1 MDTVRYRRND
11 YHLNKRHNEK
21 RHSEKS
27 KISFNAEVIEKKVH
41 KFYLSIAL
49 FFGII
54 LSIGMPFFN
63 EPDGVYHFVNSSNIV
78 HLTTDITVYGE
89 NSKWFGN
96 QFVNQKPAYQNG
108 DYFKKYFETEVQRMP
123 MNKLPRS
130 TEYPK
135 VLSYNFLGHI
145 VPAAGVWLG
154 YHIYPSMGMMIVCA
168 RLLSMFVY
176 TLMLFFII
184 KYLRRG
190 KLVFT
195 IIGLSPVAMNTFSSL
210 SYDGLTL
217 ILAAFLVAVGINMV
231 DKGKITPFNL
241 IPMVIGSIAVYF
253 AAKTNI
259 KLLILIFPIIIL
271 SIFMRWKTKNI
282 IRRLSKRAR
291 FTTSIVVLIIVLIG
305 GILYAR
311 RYGGFGLVIY
321 KLFMNFSYNFNPNIN
336 VQDINTVLVQPL
348 ATHNMM
354 PFWLTSVWFILILA
368 AAFVET
374 KFVKDPLISYGALGL
389 FVLNIVVLYINFF
402 TGYSSGANAINGAI
416 GGVQGRYV
424 TPMLFLLPLFAGN
437 EHFELKVISYKT
449 IALSS
454 AVIIIISN
462 SLLIFDTLFTIL
474 KF

>member
-11 YHLNKRHNEK
+11 HYQNKQVSK
-21 RHSEKS
+21 RSR
-27 KISFNAEVIEKKVH
+27 ISFNEETIGKKIH
-41 KFYLSIAL
+41 KFYLTISL
-49 FFGII
+49 FFGVI

-96 QFVNQKPAYQNG
+96 QFINQKPAYQNG

-123 MNKLPRS
+123 MSKLPRS

-176 TLMLFFII
+176 SLILFFII
-184 KYLRRG
+184 KYVKRG

-195 IIGLSPVAMNTFSSL
+195 IIGLSPVVMNTFSSL

-231 DKGKITPFNL
+231 NKRKITPLNL
-241 IPMVIGSIAVYF
+241 IPMIISSIAVYF

-259 KLLILIFPIIIL
+259 KLLILIFPIIVL
-271 SIFMRWKTKNI
+271 SILMKGRIKGRINKLPS
-282 IRRLSKRAR
+282 RLK
-291 FTTSIVVLIIVLIG
+291 LIISIFLLSFVLIG
-305 GILYAR
+305 GAIYAQ
-311 RYGGFGLVIY
+311 RYGGLGLVIY

-336 VQDINTVLVQPL
+336 VQDINTILVQPL

-354 PFWLTSVWFILILA
+354 PFWLTSVWFIMILA
-368 AAFVET
+368 AAFAEA

-389 FVLNIVVLYINFF
+389 FILNILALYVNFF
-402 TGYSSGANAINGAI
+402 TGYSSGVNAANGAI
-416 GGVQGRYV
+416 GGVQGRYI
-424 TPMLFLLPLFAGN
+424 TPMFFLLPLFAGN
-437 EHFELKVISYKT
+437 EHFELKVVSYKT
-449 IALSS
+449 IALFSG
-454 AVIIIISN
+454 VIIVISN
-462 SLLIFDTLFTIL
+462 SLLLFDTLFTIL

>member
-1 MDTVRYRRND
+1 MDTVRYRRKD
-11 YHLNKRHNEK
+11 HYQNKQVSKRPRLLFNEETIGK
-21 RHSEKS
+21 
-27 KISFNAEVIEKKVH
+27 KIH
-41 KFYLSIAL
+41 KFYLTIAL
-49 FFGII
+49 FFGVI

-96 QFVNQKPAYQNG
+96 QFINQKPAYQNG

-123 MNKLPRS
+123 MSKLPRS

-176 TLMLFFII
+176 SLILFFII
-184 KYLRRG
+184 KYVKRG

-195 IIGLSPVAMNTFSSL
+195 IIGLSPVVMNTFSSL

-231 DKGKITPFNL
+231 NKRKITPLNL
-241 IPMVIGSIAVYF
+241 IPMIFSSIAVYF

-259 KLLILIFPIIIL
+259 KLLILIFPIIVL
-271 SIFMRWKTKNI
+271 SILMKGRIKDRINKLPS
-282 IRRLSKRAR
+282 RLK
-291 FTTSIVVLIIVLIG
+291 LIISIFLLSFVLIG
-305 GILYAR
+305 GAIYAQ
-311 RYGGFGLVIY
+311 RYGGLGLVIY

-336 VQDINTVLVQPL
+336 VQDINTILVQPL

-354 PFWLTSVWFILILA
+354 PFWLTSVWFIMILA
-368 AAFVET
+368 AAFAEA

-389 FVLNIVVLYINFF
+389 FILNILALYVNFF
-402 TGYSSGANAINGAI
+402 TGYSSGVNAANGAI

-437 EHFELKVISYKT
+437 EHFELRVVSYKT
-449 IALSS
+449 VALFS
-454 AVIIIISN
+454 AVIIVISN
-462 SLLIFDTLFTIL
+462 SLLFFDTLFTVF

>member
-11 YHLNKRHNEK
+11 HYQNKQVSKRPRLLFNEETIGK
-21 RHSEKS
+21 
-27 KISFNAEVIEKKVH
+27 KIH
-41 KFYLSIAL
+41 KFYLTIAL
-49 FFGII
+49 FFGVI

-96 QFVNQKPAYQNG
+96 QFINQKPAYQNG

-123 MNKLPRS
+123 MSKLPRS

-176 TLMLFFII
+176 SLILFFII
-184 KYLRRG
+184 KYVKRG

-231 DKGKITPFNL
+231 NKRKITPLNL
-241 IPMVIGSIAVYF
+241 IPMIFSSIAVYF

-259 KLLILIFPIIIL
+259 KLLILIFPIIVL
-271 SIFMRWKTKNI
+271 SILMKGRIKDRINKLPS
-282 IRRLSKRAR
+282 RLK
-291 FTTSIVVLIIVLIG
+291 LIISIFLLSVVLIG
-305 GILYAR
+305 GAIYAQ
-311 RYGGFGLVIY
+311 RYGGLGLVIY

-354 PFWLTSVWFILILA
+354 PFWLTSVWFIMILA
-368 AAFVET
+368 AAFAEA

-389 FVLNIVVLYINFF
+389 FILNILALYVNFF
-402 TGYSSGANAINGAI
+402 TGYSSGVNAANGAI
-416 GGVQGRYV
+416 GGVQGRYI
-424 TPMLFLLPLFAGN
+424 TPMFFLLPLFAGN
-437 EHFELKVISYKT
+437 EHFELKVVSYKT
-449 IALSS
+449 IALFSG
-454 AVIIIISN
+454 VIIVISN
-462 SLLIFDTLFTIL
+462 SLLLFDTLFTIL

>member
-11 YHLNKRHNEK
+11 HYQNKQVSKRPRLLFNEETIGK
-21 RHSEKS
+21 
-27 KISFNAEVIEKKVH
+27 KIH
-41 KFYLSIAL
+41 KFYLTIAL
-49 FFGII
+49 FFGVI

-96 QFVNQKPAYQNG
+96 QFINQKPAYQNR

-123 MNKLPRS
+123 MSKLPRS

-135 VLSYNFLGHI
+135 ILSYNFLGHM

-176 TLMLFFII
+176 SLILFFII
-184 KYLRRG
+184 KYVKRG

-231 DKGKITPFNL
+231 NKRKITPLNL
-241 IPMVIGSIAVYF
+241 IPMIFSSIAVYF

-259 KLLILIFPIIIL
+259 KLLILIFPIIVL
-271 SIFMRWKTKNI
+271 SILMKGRIKDRINKLPS
-282 IRRLSKRAR
+282 RLK
-291 FTTSIVVLIIVLIG
+291 LIISIFLLSVVLIG
-305 GILYAR
+305 GAIYAQ
-311 RYGGFGLVIY
+311 RYGGLGLVIY

-354 PFWLTSVWFILILA
+354 PFWLTSVWFIMILA
-368 AAFVET
+368 AAFAEA

-389 FVLNIVVLYINFF
+389 FILNILALYVNFF
-402 TGYSSGANAINGAI
+402 TGFSSGVNAANGAI

-437 EHFELKVISYKT
+437 EHFELRVVSYKT
-449 IALSS
+449 VALFS
-454 AVIIIISN
+454 AVIIVISN
-462 SLLIFDTLFTIL
+462 SLLFFDTLFTVF

>member
-11 YHLNKRHNEK
+11 HYQNKQVSK
-21 RHSEKS
+21 RSR
-27 KISFNAEVIEKKVH
+27 ISFNEETIGKKIH
-41 KFYLSIAL
+41 KFYLTIAL
-49 FFGII
+49 FFGVI

-96 QFVNQKPAYQNG
+96 QFINQKPAYQNG

-123 MNKLPRS
+123 MSKLPRS

-176 TLMLFFII
+176 SLILFFII
-184 KYLRRG
+184 KYVKRG

-195 IIGLSPVAMNTFSSL
+195 IIGLSPVVMNTFSSL

-231 DKGKITPFNL
+231 NKRKITPLNL
-241 IPMVIGSIAVYF
+241 IPMIFSSIAVYF

-259 KLLILIFPIIIL
+259 KLLILIFPIIVL
-271 SIFMRWKTKNI
+271 SILMKGRIKDRINKLPS
-282 IRRLSKRAR
+282 RLK
-291 FTTSIVVLIIVLIG
+291 LIISIFLLSFVLIG
-305 GILYAR
+305 GAIYAQ
-311 RYGGFGLVIY
+311 RYGGLGLVIY

-336 VQDINTVLVQPL
+336 VQDINTILVQPL

-354 PFWLTSVWFILILA
+354 PFWLTSVWFIMVLA
-368 AAFVET
+368 AAFAET

-389 FVLNIVVLYINFF
+389 FILNILALYVNFF
-402 TGYSSGANAINGAI
+402 TGYSSGVNAANGAI
-416 GGVQGRYV
+416 GGVQGRYI
-424 TPMLFLLPLFAGN
+424 TPMFFLLPLFAGN
-437 EHFELKVISYKT
+437 EHFELKVVSYKT
-449 IALSS
+449 IALFSG
-454 AVIIIISN
+454 VIIVISN
-462 SLLIFDTLFTIL
+462 SLLLFDTLFTIL

>member
-11 YHLNKRHNEK
+11 HYHNKQVSKRPRLLFNEETIGK
-21 RHSEKS
+21 
-27 KISFNAEVIEKKVH
+27 KIH
-41 KFYLSIAL
+41 KFYLTIAL
-49 FFGII
+49 FFGVI

-96 QFVNQKPAYQNG
+96 QFINQKPAYQNR

-123 MNKLPRS
+123 MSKLPRS

-135 VLSYNFLGHI
+135 ILSYNFLGHM

-176 TLMLFFII
+176 SLILFFII
-184 KYLRRG
+184 KYVKRG

-231 DKGKITPFNL
+231 NKRKITPLNL
-241 IPMVIGSIAVYF
+241 IPMIFSSIAVYF

-259 KLLILIFPIIIL
+259 KLLILIFPIIVL
-271 SIFMRWKTKNI
+271 SILMKGRIKDRINKLPS
-282 IRRLSKRAR
+282 RLK
-291 FTTSIVVLIIVLIG
+291 LIISIFLLSVVLIG
-305 GILYAR
+305 GAIYAQ
-311 RYGGFGLVIY
+311 RYGGLGLVIY

-354 PFWLTSVWFILILA
+354 PFWLTSVWFIMILA
-368 AAFVET
+368 AAFAEA

-389 FVLNIVVLYINFF
+389 FILNILALYVNFF
-402 TGYSSGANAINGAI
+402 TGFSSGVNAANGAI

-437 EHFELKVISYKT
+437 EHFELRVVSYKT
-449 IALSS
+449 VALFS
-454 AVIIIISN
+454 AAIIVISN
-462 SLLIFDTLFTIL
+462 SLLFFDTLFTVF

>member
-11 YHLNKRHNEK
+11 HYQNKQVSK
-21 RHSEKS
+21 RSRL
-27 KISFNAEVIEKKVH
+27 SFNEETIKKKIH
-41 KFYLSIAL
+41 KFYLTIAL
-49 FFGII
+49 FFGVV

-96 QFVNQKPAYQNG
+96 QFINQKPAYQNG
-108 DYFKKYFETEVQRMP
+108 DYFKKYFETEVQRMR
-123 MNKLPRS
+123 MSKLPRS

-176 TLMLFFII
+176 SLILFFII
-184 KYLRRG
+184 KYVKRG

-231 DKGKITPFNL
+231 NKRKITPLNL
-241 IPMVIGSIAVYF
+241 IPMIISSIAVYF

-259 KLLILIFPIIIL
+259 KLLILIFPIIVL
-271 SIFMRWKTKNI
+271 SILMKGRIKGRINKLPS
-282 IRRLSKRAR
+282 RLK
-291 FTTSIVVLIIVLIG
+291 LIISIFLLSVVLIG
-305 GILYAR
+305 GAIYAQ
-311 RYGGFGLVIY
+311 RYGGLGLVIY

-336 VQDINTVLVQPL
+336 VQDINTILVQPL

-354 PFWLTSVWFILILA
+354 PFWLTSVWFIMILA
-368 AAFVET
+368 AAFAEA

-389 FVLNIVVLYINFF
+389 FILNILALYVNFF
-402 TGYSSGANAINGAI
+402 TGYSSGANAANGAI

-437 EHFELKVISYKT
+437 EHFELRVVSYKT
-449 IALSS
+449 VALFSG
-454 AVIIIISN
+454 VIIVISN
-462 SLLIFDTLFTIL
+462 SLLFFDTLFTVF

>member
-11 YHLNKRHNEK
+11 HYQNKQVSKRPRLLFNEETIGK
-21 RHSEKS
+21 
-27 KISFNAEVIEKKVH
+27 KIH
-41 KFYLSIAL
+41 KFYLTIAL
-49 FFGII
+49 FFGVI

-96 QFVNQKPAYQNG
+96 QFINQKPAYQNG

-123 MNKLPRS
+123 MSKLPRS

-176 TLMLFFII
+176 SLILFFII
-184 KYLRRG
+184 KYVKRG

-231 DKGKITPFNL
+231 NKRKITPLNL
-241 IPMVIGSIAVYF
+241 IPMI
-253 AAKTNI
+253 
-259 KLLILIFPIIIL
+259 
-271 SIFMRWKTKNI
+271 
-282 IRRLSKRAR
+282 
-291 FTTSIVVLIIVLIG
+291 
-305 GILYAR
+305 
-311 RYGGFGLVIY
+311 
-321 KLFMNFSYNFNPNIN
+321 
-336 VQDINTVLVQPL
+336 LVQL
-348 ATHNMM
+348 
-354 PFWLTSVWFILILA
+354 LYILPQ
-368 AAFVET
+368 
-374 KFVKDPLISYGALGL
+374 KLIS
-389 FVLNIVVLYINFF
+389 NF
-402 TGYSSGANAINGAI
+402 
-416 GGVQGRYV
+416 
-424 TPMLFLLPLFAGN
+424 
-437 EHFELKVISYKT
+437 
-449 IALSS
+449 
-454 AVIIIISN
+454 
-462 SLLIFDTLFTIL
+462 
-474 KF
+474 

>member
-1 MDTVRYRRND
+1 MDTVRYIRND

-78 HLTTDITVYGE
+78 HLSTDITVYGE

-176 TLMLFFII
+176 TLILFFII
-184 KYLRRG
+184 KYARRG

-217 ILAAFLVAVGINMV
+217 ILAAFLIAVGINMV
-231 DKGKITPFNL
+231 DKNRITPFNL
-241 IPMVIGSIAVYF
+241 MPMLTSSIAVYF

-271 SIFMRWKTKNI
+271 SILAKERIKDTVRKLPK
-282 IRRLSKRAR
+282 RLKL
-291 FTTSIVVLIIVLIG
+291 TTSTLLLIVILVG
-305 GILYAR
+305 GTLYAR
-311 RYGGFGLVIY
+311 RYGGLGLVIY
-321 KLFMNFSYNFNPNIN
+321 KLFMIFSYNFNPNIN

-374 KFVKDPLISYGALGL
+374 KFVKDPLISYGALGI
-389 FVLNIVVLYINFF
+389 FILNILALYVTFF
-402 TGYSSGANAINGAI
+402 TGFSSGRNAVNGAI

-424 TPMLFLLPLFAGN
+424 TPMLFLLPLFAAN
-437 EHFELKVISYKT
+437 EHFELKVVSYKT
-449 IALSS
+449 VALFS
-454 AVIIIISN
+454 AVTIVISN
-462 SLLIFDTLFTIL
+462 SLLIFDTLFTVF

>member
-11 YHLNKRHNEK
+11 HYQNKQVSKRPRLLFNEETIGK
-21 RHSEKS
+21 
-27 KISFNAEVIEKKVH
+27 KIH
-41 KFYLSIAL
+41 KFYLTIAL
-49 FFGII
+49 FFGVI

-96 QFVNQKPAYQNG
+96 QFINQKPAYQNG

-123 MNKLPRS
+123 MSKLPRS

-176 TLMLFFII
+176 SLILFFII
-184 KYLRRG
+184 KYVKRG

-231 DKGKITPFNL
+231 NKRKITPLNL
-241 IPMVIGSIAVYF
+241 IPMIFSSIAVYF

-259 KLLILIFPIIIL
+259 KLLILIFPIIVL
-271 SIFMRWKTKNI
+271 SILMKGRIKDRINKLPS
-282 IRRLSKRAR
+282 RLKLMI
-291 FTTSIVVLIIVLIG
+291 SIFLLSVVLIG
-305 GILYAR
+305 GAIYAQ
-311 RYGGFGLVIY
+311 RYGGLGLVIY

-354 PFWLTSVWFILILA
+354 PFWLTSVWFIMILA
-368 AAFVET
+368 AAFAEA

-389 FVLNIVVLYINFF
+389 FILNILALYVNFF
-402 TGYSSGANAINGAI
+402 TGYSSGVNAANGAI
-416 GGVQGRYV
+416 GGVQGRYI
-424 TPMLFLLPLFAGN
+424 TPMFFLLPLFAGN
-437 EHFELKVISYKT
+437 EHFELKVVSYKT
-449 IALSS
+449 IALFSG
-454 AVIIIISN
+454 VIIVISN
-462 SLLIFDTLFTIL
+462 SLLLFDTLFTIL

>member
-11 YHLNKRHNEK
+11 HYQNKQVSKRPRLLFNEETIGK
-21 RHSEKS
+21 
-27 KISFNAEVIEKKVH
+27 KIH
-41 KFYLSIAL
+41 KFYLTIAL
-49 FFGII
+49 FFGVI

-96 QFVNQKPAYQNG
+96 QFINQKPAYQNR

-123 MNKLPRS
+123 MSKLPRS

-135 VLSYNFLGHI
+135 ILSYNFLGHM

-176 TLMLFFII
+176 SLILFFII
-184 KYLRRG
+184 KYVKRG

-231 DKGKITPFNL
+231 NKRKITPLNL
-241 IPMVIGSIAVYF
+241 IPMIFSSIAVYF

-259 KLLILIFPIIIL
+259 KLLILIFPIIVL
-271 SIFMRWKTKNI
+271 SILMKGRIKDRINKLPS
-282 IRRLSKRAR
+282 RLK
-291 FTTSIVVLIIVLIG
+291 LIISIFLLSVVLIG
-305 GILYAR
+305 GAIYAQ
-311 RYGGFGLVIY
+311 RYGCLGLVIY

-354 PFWLTSVWFILILA
+354 PFWLTSVWFIMILA
-368 AAFVET
+368 AAFAEA

-389 FVLNIVVLYINFF
+389 FILNILALYVNFF
-402 TGYSSGANAINGAI
+402 TGYSSGVNAANGAI

-437 EHFELKVISYKT
+437 EHFELRVVSYKT
-449 IALSS
+449 VALFS
-454 AVIIIISN
+454 AVIIVISN
-462 SLLIFDTLFTIL
+462 SLLFFDTLFTVF

>member
-11 YHLNKRHNEK
+11 HYQNKQVSK
-21 RHSEKS
+21 RSR
-27 KISFNAEVIEKKVH
+27 ISFNEETIGKKIH
-41 KFYLSIAL
+41 KFYLTIAL
-49 FFGII
+49 FFGVI

-96 QFVNQKPAYQNG
+96 QFINQKPAYQNR

-123 MNKLPRS
+123 MSKLPRS

-135 VLSYNFLGHI
+135 ILSYNFLGHM

-176 TLMLFFII
+176 SLILFFII
-184 KYLRRG
+184 KYVKRG

-231 DKGKITPFNL
+231 NKRKITPLNL
-241 IPMVIGSIAVYF
+241 IPMIFSSIAVYF

-259 KLLILIFPIIIL
+259 KLLILIFPIIVL
-271 SIFMRWKTKNI
+271 SILMKGRIKDRINKLPS
-282 IRRLSKRAR
+282 RLK
-291 FTTSIVVLIIVLIG
+291 LIISIFLLSVVLIG
-305 GILYAR
+305 GAIYAQ
-311 RYGGFGLVIY
+311 RYGGLGLVIY

-354 PFWLTSVWFILILA
+354 PFWLTSVWFIMILA
-368 AAFVET
+368 AAFAEA

-389 FVLNIVVLYINFF
+389 FILNILALYVNFF
-402 TGYSSGANAINGAI
+402 TGYSSGVNAANGAI

-437 EHFELKVISYKT
+437 EHFELRVVSYKT
-449 IALSS
+449 VALFS
-454 AVIIIISN
+454 AVIIVISN
-462 SLLIFDTLFTIL
+462 SLLFFDTLFTVF

>member
-11 YHLNKRHNEK
+11 HYQNKQVSKRPRLLFNEETIGK
-21 RHSEKS
+21 
-27 KISFNAEVIEKKVH
+27 KIH
-41 KFYLSIAL
+41 KFYLTIAL
-49 FFGII
+49 FFGVI

-96 QFVNQKPAYQNG
+96 QFINQKPAYQNG

-123 MNKLPRS
+123 MSKLPRS

-176 TLMLFFII
+176 SLILFFII
-184 KYLRRG
+184 KYVKRG

-231 DKGKITPFNL
+231 NKRKITPLNL
-241 IPMVIGSIAVYF
+241 IPMIFSSIAVYF

-259 KLLILIFPIIIL
+259 KLLILIFPIIVL
-271 SIFMRWKTKNI
+271 SILMKGRIKDRINKLPS
-282 IRRLSKRAR
+282 RLK
-291 FTTSIVVLIIVLIG
+291 LIISIFLLSVVLIG
-305 GILYAR
+305 GAIYAQ
-311 RYGGFGLVIY
+311 RYGGLGLVIY

-354 PFWLTSVWFILILA
+354 PFWLTSVWFIMILA
-368 AAFVET
+368 AAFAEA

-389 FVLNIVVLYINFF
+389 FILNILALYVNFF
-402 TGYSSGANAINGAI
+402 TGYSSGVNAANGAI
-416 GGVQGRYV
+416 GGVQGRYI
-424 TPMLFLLPLFAGN
+424 TPMFFLLPLFAGN
-437 EHFELKVISYKT
+437 EHFELKVVSYKT
-449 IALSS
+449 IALFSG
-454 AVIIIISN
+454 VIIVISN
-462 SLLIFDTLFTIL
+462 SFLLFDTLFTIL

>member
-11 YHLNKRHNEK
+11 HYQNKQVSKRPRLLFNEETIGK
-21 RHSEKS
+21 
-27 KISFNAEVIEKKVH
+27 KIH
-41 KFYLSIAL
+41 KFYLTIAL
-49 FFGII
+49 FFGVI

-96 QFVNQKPAYQNG
+96 QFINQKPAYQNR

-123 MNKLPRS
+123 MSKLPRS

-135 VLSYNFLGHI
+135 ILSYNFLGHM

-176 TLMLFFII
+176 SLILFFII
-184 KYLRRG
+184 KYVKRG

-231 DKGKITPFNL
+231 NKRKITPLNL
-241 IPMVIGSIAVYF
+241 IPMIFSSIAVYF

-259 KLLILIFPIIIL
+259 KLLILIFPIIVL
-271 SIFMRWKTKNI
+271 SILMKGRIKDRINKLPS
-282 IRRLSKRAR
+282 RLK
-291 FTTSIVVLIIVLIG
+291 LIISIFLLSVVLIG
-305 GILYAR
+305 GAIYAQ
-311 RYGGFGLVIY
+311 RYGGLGLVIY

-354 PFWLTSVWFILILA
+354 PFWLTSVWFIMILA
-368 AAFVET
+368 AAFAEA

-389 FVLNIVVLYINFF
+389 FILNILALYVNFF
-402 TGYSSGANAINGAI
+402 TGFSSGVNAANGAI

-437 EHFELKVISYKT
+437 EHFELRVVSYKT
-449 IALSS
+449 VALFS
-454 AVIIIISN
+454 AAIIVISN
-462 SLLIFDTLFTIL
+462 SLLFFDTLFTVF

>member
-11 YHLNKRHNEK
+11 HYQNKQVSKRPRLLFNEETIGK
-21 RHSEKS
+21 
-27 KISFNAEVIEKKVH
+27 KIH
-41 KFYLSIAL
+41 KFYFTIAL
-49 FFGII
+49 FFGVI

-96 QFVNQKPAYQNG
+96 QFINQKPAYQNR

-123 MNKLPRS
+123 MSKLPRS

-135 VLSYNFLGHI
+135 ILSYNFLGHM

-176 TLMLFFII
+176 SLILFFII
-184 KYLRRG
+184 KYVKRG

-231 DKGKITPFNL
+231 NKRKITPLNL
-241 IPMVIGSIAVYF
+241 IPMIFSSIAVYF

-259 KLLILIFPIIIL
+259 KLLILIFPIIVL
-271 SIFMRWKTKNI
+271 SILMKGRIKDRINKLPS
-282 IRRLSKRAR
+282 RLK
-291 FTTSIVVLIIVLIG
+291 LIISIFLLSVVLIG
-305 GILYAR
+305 GAIYAQ
-311 RYGGFGLVIY
+311 RYGGLGLVIY

-354 PFWLTSVWFILILA
+354 PFWLTSVWFIMILA
-368 AAFVET
+368 AAFAEA

-389 FVLNIVVLYINFF
+389 FILNILALYVNFF
-402 TGYSSGANAINGAI
+402 TGYSSGVNAANGAI

-437 EHFELKVISYKT
+437 EHFELRVVSYKT
-449 IALSS
+449 VALFS
-454 AVIIIISN
+454 AVIIVISN
-462 SLLIFDTLFTIL
+462 SLLFFDTLFTVF

>member
-11 YHLNKRHNEK
+11 HYQNKQVSK
-21 RHSEKS
+21 RSRL
-27 KISFNAEVIEKKVH
+27 SFNEETIKKKIH
-41 KFYLSIAL
+41 KFYLTIAL
-49 FFGII
+49 FFGVV

-96 QFVNQKPAYQNG
+96 QFINQKPAYQNG

-123 MNKLPRS
+123 MSKLPRS

-176 TLMLFFII
+176 SLILFFVI
-184 KYLRRG
+184 KYVKRG

-195 IIGLSPVAMNTFSSL
+195 IIGLSPVVMNTFSSL

-217 ILAAFLVAVGINMV
+217 VLAAFLVAIGINMV
-231 DKGKITPFNL
+231 DKGRVTPLNL
-241 IPMVIGSIAVYF
+241 IPMIISSIAVYF

-259 KLLILIFPIIIL
+259 KLLILIVPIIIL
-271 SIFMRWKTKNI
+271 STLMKGK
-282 IRRLSKRAR
+282 IRNKISKLPGRLKLI
-291 FTTSIVVLIIVLIG
+291 TSVILLIVVLIG
-305 GILYAR
+305 GAVYAQ
-311 RYGGFGLVIY
+311 RYGGLGLVIY

-336 VQDINTVLVQPL
+336 VQDINTILVQPL

-354 PFWLTSVWFILILA
+354 PFWLTSVWFIMILA
-368 AAFVET
+368 AAFAET
-374 KFVKDPLISYGALGL
+374 KFVKDPLICYGALGL
-389 FVLNIVVLYINFF
+389 FILNILALYVNFF
-402 TGYSSGANAINGAI
+402 TGYSSGANGANGAI
-416 GGVQGRYV
+416 GGVQGRYI
-424 TPMLFLLPLFAGN
+424 TPMFFLLPLFAGN
-437 EHFELKVISYKT
+437 EHFELKVVSYKT
-449 IALSS
+449 IALFSG
-454 AVIIIISN
+454 VIIVISN
-462 SLLIFDTLFTIL
+462 SLLLFDTLFTIL

>member
-11 YHLNKRHNEK
+11 HYQNKQVSKRPRLLFNEETIGK
-21 RHSEKS
+21 
-27 KISFNAEVIEKKVH
+27 KIH

-49 FFGII
+49 FFGVI

-96 QFVNQKPAYQNG
+96 QFINQKPAYQNR

-123 MNKLPRS
+123 MSKLPRS

-135 VLSYNFLGHI
+135 ILSYNFLGHM

-176 TLMLFFII
+176 SLILFFII
-184 KYLRRG
+184 KYVKRG

-231 DKGKITPFNL
+231 NKRKITPLNL
-241 IPMVIGSIAVYF
+241 IPMIFSSIAVYF

-259 KLLILIFPIIIL
+259 KLLILIFPIIVL
-271 SIFMRWKTKNI
+271 SILMKGRIKDRINKLPS
-282 IRRLSKRAR
+282 RLK
-291 FTTSIVVLIIVLIG
+291 LIISIFLLSVVLIG
-305 GILYAR
+305 GAIYAQ
-311 RYGGFGLVIY
+311 RYGGLGLVIY

-354 PFWLTSVWFILILA
+354 PFWLTSVWFIMILA
-368 AAFVET
+368 AAFAEA

-389 FVLNIVVLYINFF
+389 FILNILALYVNFF
-402 TGYSSGANAINGAI
+402 TGYSSGVNAANGAI

-437 EHFELKVISYKT
+437 EHFELRVVSYKT
-449 IALSS
+449 VALFS
-454 AVIIIISN
+454 AVIIVISN
-462 SLLIFDTLFTIL
+462 SLLFFDTLFTVF

>member
-11 YHLNKRHNEK
+11 HYQNKQVSKRPRLLFNEETIGK
-21 RHSEKS
+21 
-27 KISFNAEVIEKKVH
+27 KIH
-41 KFYLSIAL
+41 KFYLTIAL
-49 FFGII
+49 FFGVI

-96 QFVNQKPAYQNG
+96 QFINQKPAYQNR

-123 MNKLPRS
+123 MSKLPRS

-135 VLSYNFLGHI
+135 ILSYNFLGHM

-176 TLMLFFII
+176 SLILFFII
-184 KYLRRG
+184 KYVKRG

-231 DKGKITPFNL
+231 NKRKITPLNL
-241 IPMVIGSIAVYF
+241 IPMIFSSIAVYF

-259 KLLILIFPIIIL
+259 KLLILIFPIIVL
-271 SIFMRWKTKNI
+271 SILMKGRIKDRINKLPS
-282 IRRLSKRAR
+282 RLK
-291 FTTSIVVLIIVLIG
+291 LIISIFLLSVVLIG
-305 GILYAR
+305 GAIYAQ
-311 RYGGFGLVIY
+311 RYGGLGLVIY

-354 PFWLTSVWFILILA
+354 PFWLTSVWFIMILA
-368 AAFVET
+368 AAFAEA

-389 FVLNIVVLYINFF
+389 FILNILALYVNFF
-402 TGYSSGANAINGAI
+402 TGYSSGVNAANGAI

-437 EHFELKVISYKT
+437 EHFELRVVSYKT
-449 IALSS
+449 VALFS
-454 AVIIIISN
+454 AVIIVISN
-462 SLLIFDTLFTIL
+462 SLLFFDTLFTVF